1 MDKTPRNDQ
10 IDWWKSF
17 QAGDLNSLKK
27 LYESYFGRLYSYG
40 LRFCPQPELVEDALQ
55 EFFMKL
61 MRNCKNLAV
70 PENVQAYLLGSF
82 RMFLMDKLKQSN
94 RRAGVENTEWAPF
107 EYGEWHDPL
116 LTRELDEEKKSMLQ
130 QALNQLTD
138 RQKEVIYLKYFEE
151 LSYPEI
157 AEMLELSQKATYK
170 LMGRAITGLRENLS
184 QRTILPFLGLLYLF
198 DENYLKGVG

>member
-1 MDKTPRNDQ
+1 MDQTNRNDE
-10 IDWWKSF
+10 IDCWKSF
-17 QAGDLNSLKK
+17 QAGDLNSLQK

-40 LRFCPQPELVEDALQ
+40 HRFCPQTELVEDALQ

-70 PENVQAYLLGSF
+70 PENVHAYLLGSF

-94 RRAGVENTEWAPF
+94 RRATIENTEWTPF

-116 LTRELDEEKKSMLQ
+116 LTRELDEEKKHMLQ

-151 LSYPEI
+151 LPYPEI
-157 AEMLELSQKATYK
+157 AQILDLSQKATYK
-170 LMGRAITGLRENLS
+170 LMGRAIAGLRENLS
-184 QRTILPFLGLLYLF
+184 QRAMLPFLNLLFLF